1 MKNSTTGSQQHLMQ
15 THLAAQP
22 PRVLVFWVL
31 RGFGTH
37 SSVSVPVVSH
47 VSQRLEEHLPA

>member
-1 MKNSTTGSQQHLMQ
+1 MKNSTTGSQQYLMQ